1 MKKKNLQT
9 LLEEIHTANVK
20 KDLETTNDACQRL
33 GMEIYRRS
41 LRKNAYRIVVFNPGM
56 EEE

>member
-9 LLEEIHTANVK
+9 LLEEIHTANIQ
-20 KDLETTNDACQRL
+20 KDLDATNDACQKL

-41 LRKNAYRIVVFNPGM
+41 LRKNAYRVVVFNPGIK
-56 EEE
+56 EE